1 MNQILEVFARLGRT
15 WRWVVGQFVGM
26 PLLILAGILWTRLP
40 DRYGWQ
46 VAVTL
51 FVPVLLAICVL
62 ELQAGTMRAL
72 ADDEGKRVK
81 LIWGAMTILLW
92 IAIGAAFWVFLDW
105 CDDHIWEW
113 AGYLNSKAPAG
124 ARSKILTFEHIA
136 LWLTWIEWALRWI
149 AMPAKLIVWSVA
161 SAQWGLRLPVRR
173 IIRILWN
180 WRWWAFMIPAALL
193 AVALPT
199 HLFSAEPKG
208 TVHAQIW
215 SVGLK
220 LGCTYLLAMGMWLCA
235 LAFCAWLFAQQRPAP
250 PLEEEFAF
258 VPVGIGPGS
267 DVRSAAEKIPPP
279 IDDPE

>member
-1 MNQILEVFARLGRT
+1 MNRTRGTFARLAGQ
-15 WRWVVGQFVGM
+15 WGWVIGQIIGM
-26 PLLILAGILWTRLP
+26 QILLLAGILWTRLP

-46 VAVTL
+46 VAFTL
-51 FVPVLLAICVL
+51 LVPVLLGICVL

-72 ADDEGKRVK
+72 ADDEGNRVK
-81 LIWGAMTILLW
+81 LVWGALTLVIW

-105 CDDHIWEW
+105 CDDHIWQW
-113 AGYLNSKAPAG
+113 AGYLNSEAPAS
-124 ARSKILTFEHIA
+124 ARSKFLTFAHIT

-193 AVALPT
+193 AIALPT
-199 HLFSAEPKG
+199 HLFSADPKG
-208 TVHAQIW
+208 TVHAQVW

-220 LGCTYLLAMGMWLCA
+220 LACAYLLAMGCWLVA
-235 LAFCAWLFAQQRPAP
+235 LAFCASLFAKQRPAP
-250 PLEEEFAF
+250 PPEEEFAF
-258 VPVGIGPGS
+258 APVGIGPRT

-279 IDDPE
+279 EDEQP

>member
-1 MNQILEVFARLGRT
+1 MNRTRGMIARLAGA
-15 WRWVVGQFVGM
+15 WGWVIGQFAGM
-26 PLLILAGILWTRLP
+26 LLLILAGILWTRLP

-51 FVPVLLAICVL
+51 LVPVLLAICVL

-72 ADDEGKRVK
+72 ADDEGNRVK
-81 LIWGAMTILLW
+81 LVWGAMTLVLW
-92 IAIGAAFWVFLDW
+92 IAIGAAFWLFLDW
-105 CDDHIWEW
+105 CDDHIGQW
-113 AGYLNSKAPAG
+113 AGYLNSEAPAG
-124 ARSKILTFEHIA
+124 ARSKILTFEHLA

-199 HLFSAEPKG
+199 HFFAADPKG

-220 LGCTYLLAMGMWLCA
+220 LAGTYLLAMGAWLCA
-235 LAFCAWLFAQQRPAP
+235 LALCASLFAKQRPAP
-250 PLEEEFAF
+250 PLEEEYAFA
-258 VPVGIGPGS
+258 PVGIGPGRN
-267 DVRSAAEKIPPP
+267 VRSAAEKIPPP
-279 IDDPE
+279 LDDPE